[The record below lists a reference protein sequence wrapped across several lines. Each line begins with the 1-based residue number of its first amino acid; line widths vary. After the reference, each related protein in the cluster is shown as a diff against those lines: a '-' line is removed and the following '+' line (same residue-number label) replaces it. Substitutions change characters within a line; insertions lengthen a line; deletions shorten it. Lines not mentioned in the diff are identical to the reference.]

1 MKKNLSIIKFGFI
14 ALALG
19 FISPTVSVDMDKT
32 GVDSSTVSTSALASF
47 MPIGIS
53 ISLLN
58 KAEARPV
65 HRQTR
70 RVARRTSRRT
80 SRRVNRRHNAA
91 RYYGGGHHHHHHHY
105 GYYRGAPI
113 LAFGAAVAVG
123 SIIAASTMPPSCTTV
138 HYGGVAYRRCNG
150 TYYMPMYQGD
160 TLVYKV
166 VPAPY

>member
-1 MKKNLSIIKFGFI
+1 MKKNLSLIKFGI
-14 ALALG
+14 VALALG
-19 FISPTVSVDMDKT
+19 FISPTVSIDMDKA
-32 GVDSSTVSTSALASF
+32 GVDSSTVSTLASF
-47 MPIGIS
+47 VPAGIS

-65 HRQTR
+65 HRQAR
-70 RVARRTSRRT
+70 RVSRRTSRRT
-80 SRRVNRRHNAA
+80 SRRVNYRHNAG
-91 RYYGGGHHHHHHHY
+91 RYY

-123 SIIAASTMPPSCTTV
+123 SIIAASTMPSTCAIV
-138 HYGGVAYRRCNG
+138 NYGGVAYRRCNG